1 MPISCFFKNLKR
13 RKNNKM
19 IGRIIK
25 RVRRFSFERKINL
38 NESQYWSLNRLEDFQ
53 NERLRKIIKYAYEKI
68 PGYRR
73 KFNEANVKPGD
84 IRTKNDLW
92 KLPITTREEL
102 QNNTDFVNEKLISG
116 TLYTGGS
123 TGTSLK
129 YYECYEGGQIRRDAH
144 LRGWS
149 WNGYVPGKKLC
160 VISSAQGMVAEKNT
174 LNLIGELTTENLK
187 MNLEK
192 LLDFKPQHLRGYV
205 NSLYIL
211 AKYCLENNIK
221 LKGIESINPISED
234 LYDFQRELMENG
246 FNCKVFEEY
255 CCNDGGACAWEC
267 DAHEGLHSF
276 MERAIIEDIDGE
288 MIVTDLWNKAMPFIR
303 YRNGDSVR
311 FLNKKCSCGRE
322 LPLIKVKGR
331 TNDILIS
338 KDGPISPTYI
348 MHSWYD
354 GSQFHSKSDFRLGF
368 RAIQYIQKKGHF
380 VIINIVKNTN
390 CTEKMIENFEKQLKD
405 TFHGM
410 SYQMTFVEDIP
421 SSKKGKRNFI
431 INEDKELLKKWGYES
446 QLKK

>member
-73 KFNEANVKPGD
+73 KFNEAKVTPRD

-102 QNNTDFVNEKLISG
+102 QNNKDFVNEKLISG

-129 YYECYEGGQIRRDAH
+129 YYDCYEGAQIRRDAH

-160 VISSAQGMVAEKNT
+160 VISSAQGMVAEKNV
-174 LNLIGELTTENLK
+174 LNLIGDLTTEKLK

-192 LLDFKPQHLRGYV
+192 LLDFEPQHLRGYV

-211 AKYCLENNIK
+211 AKYCVEN
-221 LKGIESINPISED
+221 
-234 LYDFQRELMENG
+234 
-246 FNCKVFEEY
+246 KV
-255 CCNDGGACAWEC
+255 A
-267 DAHEGLHSF
+267 
-276 MERAIIEDIDGE
+276 
-288 MIVTDLWNKAMPFIR
+288 
-303 YRNGDSVR
+303 
-311 FLNKKCSCGRE
+311 
-322 LPLIKVKGR
+322 
-331 TNDILIS
+331 
-338 KDGPISPTYI
+338 
-348 MHSWYD
+348 
-354 GSQFHSKSDFRLGF
+354 
-368 RAIQYIQKKGHF
+368 
-380 VIINIVKNTN
+380 
-390 CTEKMIENFEKQLKD
+390 LKD
-405 TFHGM
+405 I
-410 SYQMTFVEDIP
+410 E
-421 SSKKGKRNFI
+421 
-431 INEDKELLKKWGYES
+431 
-446 QLKK
+446 